1 MIAHMVRVQQNIL
14 IIETSFIVIVHVQQ
28 NWGCTAIVLCLYSVL
43 NKYINKI
50 KKTDFDLLILM

>member
-28 NWGCTAIVLCLYSVL
+28 NWGYTAIVLCLYSVL
-43 NKYINKI
+43 NKYINK
-50 KKTDFDLLILM
+50 